1 MRMTQKVLIDLYWSR
16 AQMSSSVWKD
26 LSLQTFGLIVLAG
39 LLVDDH
45 DDDHGDDDDGNNG
58 DDVDDDDDD
67 DFDDDSPYTP
77 HHIARGG

>member
-1 MRMTQKVLIDLYWSR
+1 MRMTQKVLLNLYWSR

-39 LLVDDH
+39 LLVDDL
-45 DDDHGDDDDGNNG
+45 DDDYGDDDDGNNDDG
-58 DDVDDDDDD
+58 DDGDD
-67 DFDDDSPYTP
+67 DDDSPYTP